1 MIFGE
6 TPVDSAEGAI
16 LAHSVKHRSGL
27 FKKGRVLSVED
38 IRLLR
43 ESGVAAVFAAR
54 LASDDI
60 AEDDAAAAVAKAIAG
75 HGASVQAPFTGRANL
90 HAAYRGLAVVDADR
104 VRAFNRV
111 HESLTL
117 ATVASHEIVEERQLI
132 ATVKVI
138 PFAVANDVL
147 IQALDIIG
155 SDPVIRVEAFK
166 HRRAGLVITKLPQTK
181 PQILAKSE
189 ESIRERIAA
198 LEGEVGEVIIAD
210 HSVAAVKA
218 ATAQLHAGGFS
229 PILIFGASAIVDR
242 GDVIPA
248 GLAAAGGEVVHL
260 GMPVDPGNLMMFGR
274 IDGAPVIG
282 VPSCARSPKLNGF
295 DWVLARVMAGLHV
308 SAQDIMDMGAGG
320 LLKEI
325 PSRPEPREGTKPKS
339 QMAPRI
345 AAVVLAAGRSTRMG
359 SNKLL
364 ADFRGK
370 PLLRHTV
377 ETVLASGAR
386 PVIVVTGHQA
396 DGVRAALA
404 GLDVAFADNPDY
416 AKGLSTSLKAGLASL
431 PADVGGAVITLGDM
445 PLVKPTTIDRLIAAY
460 NPVENRTI
468 IVPVHGGERGNPV
481 LWGAKHFTE
490 MMKLSGDRG
499 ARALMERFAEEVVE
513 ITERS
518 DAVLADIDTPDA
530 MEKVRSASAP

>member
-6 TPVDSAEGAI
+6 TPVESAEGAI
-16 LAHSVKHRSGL
+16 LAHSVKHRLGL
-27 FKKGRVLSVED
+27 FKKGRVLSADD
-38 IRLLR
+38 IRLLK
-43 ESGVAAVFAAR
+43 ESGVATVFAAR
-54 LASDDI
+54 LAQDDI
-60 AEDDAAAAVAKAIAG
+60 AEDEAAAAVAKAIAG
-75 HGASVQAPFTGRANL
+75 HGAIVQAPFTGRANL
-90 HAAYRGLAVVDADR
+90 HTAHRGLAVVDTDR
-104 VRAFNRV
+104 VKAFNRI

-117 ATVASHEIVEERQLI
+117 ATVPSHDIVEERQLI

-147 IQALDIIG
+147 ISALDVIG
-155 SDPVIRVEAFK
+155 SDPLIRVESFK

-181 PQILAKSE
+181 ASIVTKSE
-189 ESIRERIAA
+189 ASIRERITA
-198 LEGEVGEVIIAD
+198 LEGEVGEVIIVD
-210 HSVAAVKA
+210 HAIEAVRA
-218 ATAQLHAGGFS
+218 ATAQLHKAGLS

-248 GLAAAGGEVVHL
+248 GLVAAGGEVVHL

-282 VPSCARSPKLNGF
+282 VPSCARSPKVNGF

-325 PSRPEPREGTKPKS
+325 PSRPEPREGGRPKS

-345 AAVVLAAGRSTRMG
+345 AAIVLAAGRSTRMG

-370 PLLRHTV
+370 PLVRHTV
-377 ETVLASGAR
+377 ETVFASGAR
-386 PVIVVTGHQA
+386 PIIVVTGHQG
-396 DGVRAALA
+396 DEVRAALE
-404 GLDVAFADNPDY
+404 GLDVTFVENPDY
-416 AKGLSTSLKAGLASL
+416 AKGLSTSLKAGIAALSGDA
-431 PADVGGAVITLGDM
+431 GGAVVALGDM
-445 PLVKPTTIDRLIAAY
+445 PLVKPATIDRLIAAY

-481 LWGAKHFTE
+481 LWGARHFPE
-490 MMKLSGDRG
+490 MMKISGDRG
-499 ARALMERFAEEVVE
+499 ARLLMEQFAEEVVE
-513 ITERS
+513 IAERS
-518 DAVLADIDTPDA
+518 DAVLADIDTPEA
-530 MEKVRSASAP
+530 MEKIRSASAP